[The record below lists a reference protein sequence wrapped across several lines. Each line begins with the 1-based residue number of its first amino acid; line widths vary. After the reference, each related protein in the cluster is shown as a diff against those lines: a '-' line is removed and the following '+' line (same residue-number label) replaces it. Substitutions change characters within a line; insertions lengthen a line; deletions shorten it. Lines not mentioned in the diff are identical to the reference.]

1 MTLPI
6 IIIIYQVPLE
16 CRDREAKFIL
26 EVTSNETRTSQ
37 PVSVKPITTLEV
49 DHLVKNS
56 DYSFRVL
63 SLNSIGKEQSQNI
76 FFCK

>member
-1 MTLPI
+1 MT
-6 IIIIYQVPLE
+6 
-16 CRDREAKFIL
+16 
-26 EVTSNETRTSQ
+26 SSETRTSQ

-49 DHLVKNS
+49 DHLVENS